1 MPGLI
6 PERFIDELLAR
17 VDIVDVVQQRV
28 PLKRAGRE
36 WTACCPFHDERT
48 PSFTVSPAKQF
59 YHCFGCG
66 AHGSAIKFL
75 MEYDRL
81 EFPDAV
87 EELAQ
92 AVGVTVPHEGGPARP
107 RKDRTDL
114 YALLDGAA
122 TFYQDQ
128 LPKSEAARA
137 YCRKRGLDKDII
149 ERFRIGWAPGGWDA
163 VKRALGTSDARVK
176 MLEQAG
182 MLSTGDKGKYD
193 RFRERLMFPIMD
205 RRGRVIAFG
214 GRVISSALPARD
226 SQEPGIPALPS
237 QKSPPAKYLNSP
249 ETPLFHKGR
258 ELFALWQVRQANTKL
273 ERLIVV
279 EGYMDVVSLHQA
291 GMPQAVATLGTAT
304 TGEHAELLF
313 RTAPDAYFCFDG
325 DRAGRSA
332 AWRALESVLPRMRDG
347 RQAFFL
353 FLPEGEDPDSL
364 VRKEGSAGFEARL
377 RQATP
382 LSEYFYGY
390 LSHDVNMATLDGRAR
405 LAEHAK
411 PLLAKLPDGAFRDL
425 MYAELEKRTGV
436 QTTPATMQG
445 PPPAPPGTSRRTLV
459 RSAIAML
466 LAQPALAQEVTL
478 PYAFADLDK
487 PGIPLLVE
495 LLDFLQERP
504 GINTAMLLEHFAGR
518 EESSAL
524 QKLALTEFPGE
535 PETLRTEFLDALRKL
550 AEQTTQQR
558 LDALIRK
565 QSEGTLDA
573 NDKNE
578 LRELLAR
585 KAQATS
591 SIPSM

>member
-17 VDIVDVVQQRV
+17 VDIVDVVQPRV

-48 PSFTVSPAKQF
+48 PSFYVSPAKQF

-66 AHGSAIKFL
+66 AHGTAVRFL
-75 MEYDRL
+75 MEYEHL

-92 AVGVTVPHEGGPARP
+92 SVGLTVPHEGGSARP
-107 RKDRTDL
+107 REDHTDL
-114 YALLDGAA
+114 YALLDAA
-122 TFYQDQ
+122 AAFYQRA
-128 LPKSEAARA
+128 LPDNTAAKA
-137 YCRKRGLDKDII
+137 YCKKRGLDKDVI

-163 VKRALGTSDARVK
+163 VKRALGTSETRTK

-182 MLSTGDKGKYD
+182 MLSAGDKGKQYD

-214 GRVISSALPARD
+214 GRILEGDGP
-226 SQEPGIPALPS
+226 
-237 QKSPPAKYLNSP
+237 KYLNSP

-291 GMPQAVATLGTAT
+291 GVTQAVATLGTAT
-304 TGEHAELLF
+304 TNEHAELLF
-313 RTAPDAYFCFDG
+313 RAAPDVFFCFDG

-353 FLPEGEDPDSL
+353 FLPEGEDPDTL
-364 VRKEGSAGFEARL
+364 VRKEGRDGFEARL
-377 RQATP
+377 KDATP
-382 LSEYFYGY
+382 LSEYFYAY
-390 LSHDVNMATLDGRAR
+390 LSHDVNVQTLDGRAR

-425 MYAELEKRTGV
+425 MFAELEKRTGV
-436 QTTPATMQG
+436 RGGPAANAGHARRTT
-445 PPPAPPGTSRRTLV
+445 APTGAPKRTLV

-466 LAQPALAQEVTL
+466 LANPALAQEITL
-478 PYAFADLDK
+478 PHAFATLDK
-487 PGIPLLVE
+487 PGVPLLIE

-518 EESSAL
+518 EESAAL

-535 PETLRTEFLDALRKL
+535 PEALRTEFTDAVRKL

-565 QSEGTLDA
+565 QSESGLD
-573 NDKNE
+573 DPEKSE
-578 LRELLAR
+578 LRGLLAR
-585 KAQATS
+585 KGEGRR
-591 SIPSM
+591 